1 MLLEVLDQMLAVFV
15 LLETDQLLFEC
26 RDFLF
31 SMISLTSKEMKL
43 ILEELVLRDY
53 CLLEKLIRF

>member
-1 MLLEVLDQMLAVFV
+1 MLAVFV

>member
-1 MLLEVLDQMLAVFV
+1 MLAVFV
-15 LLETDQLLFEC
+15 LLETDQLLVEC
-26 RDFLF
+26 RDFFF
-31 SMISLTSKEMKL
+31 SIISLTSNEMKL